1 MDRGSERRRDTEEH
15 CFSSHCFFMSDTRSR
30 AVIVGEVL
38 QRHSEL
44 GVWALRYVHLN
55 QNDI

>member
-1 MDRGSERRRDTEEH
+1 
-15 CFSSHCFFMSDTRSR
+15 MSDTRSR

-44 GVWALRYVHLN
+44 GVWALRYVRLN